1 MKNGQKIEKMAKP
14 RQAMVILALLK
25 MRKRSAVILIKTK
38 AISFGKRTVNQIT
51 INRII
56 GKTEPIGIISI
67 LVKHLIH
74 VFIHPQATVETTVK
88 AITKVTIIISLRPTV
103 KTPIKTKIEKT
114 RKTAVKIPIKTLLTF
129 KTTTSN
135 ILTPRVPI
143 IPHTTEQTKVATNTT
158 TMASIIINDTLIRQ
172 TITIISLVTIVKT
185 LTVSSILHKM

>member
-1 MKNGQKIEKMAKP
+1 MAKP
-14 RQAMVILALLK
+14 WQAMVMLALLK

-51 INRII
+51 INLII
-56 GKTEPIGIISI
+56 GKTEPMGIVRIFI
-67 LVKHLIH
+67 KHLTHI
-74 VFIHPQATVETTVK
+74 FIHPQATVETTVK
-88 AITKVTIIISLRPTV
+88 TVTKVTIHIALRTTV
-103 KTPIKTKIEKT
+103 KTPIETKIEK

-185 LTVSSILHKM
+185 LIVSSILHKM

>member
-1 MKNGQKIEKMAKP
+1 MAKP
-14 RQAMVILALLK
+14 WQAMVILALLK

-51 INRII
+51 TNRII
-56 GKTEPIGIISI
+56 GKTELMGVIRI
-67 LVKHLIH
+67 LIKH

-103 KTPIKTKIEKT
+103 KTPIETKIEKT

-143 IPHTTEQTKVATNTT
+143 IPHTTEQTKVATSTT
-158 TMASIIINDTLIRQ
+158 TMASIIINDTLIHQ

-185 LTVSSILHKM
+185 LIVSPILHKM